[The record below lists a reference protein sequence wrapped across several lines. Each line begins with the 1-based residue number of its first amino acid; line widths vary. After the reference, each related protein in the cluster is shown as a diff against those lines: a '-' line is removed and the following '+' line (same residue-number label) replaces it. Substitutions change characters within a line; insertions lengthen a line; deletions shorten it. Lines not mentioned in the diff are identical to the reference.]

1 MVEFKLDEVLIA
13 SISQVMM
20 KSNMKGVRIVN
31 NVDKSLVNETLYGDS
46 LRLQQVLADLLLTS
60 LNFIP
65 NGGQLSIAVKLTKDQ
80 LGESVQLAH
89 VEFR

>member
-65 NGGQLSIAVKLTKDQ
+65 NGGQLSIAGKLTKDQ

-89 VEFR
+89 VELR

>member
-31 NVDKSLVNETLYGDS
+31 NVDKALVNETLYGDS

-60 LNFIP
+60 LNFTP
-65 NGGQLSIAVKLTKDQ
+65 NGGELSIAGKLTKDQ

>member
-31 NVDKSLVNETLYGDS
+31 SVDKSLVNETLYGDS

-65 NGGQLSIAVKLTKDQ
+65 NGGQLSIAGKLTKDQ